1 MSEAPTT
8 RVGRALTLLR
18 QGGTGLLDLVY
29 PPRCPGCG
37 SIGTVLCASCQA
49 RIEPPPG
56 PACIRCGHPASTES
70 LCPTCRAT
78 PSHLDRI
85 AASAIFA
92 SPLREAIHEL
102 KYNNGRA
109 LARPLGAHMV
119 AYWQKHA
126 FSADVIVPV
135 PLHRARLAER
145 GYNQAALLARV
156 LGQATHIPLDE
167 KAVVRHKAT
176 QQQALLNAVERR
188 ENVRDAFSCDDTV
201 TGKRIVLVDDVATTA
216 ATLEACAAALLAGGA
231 SAVWAFTLA
240 RARWDARESALP
252 IRPNS

>member
-8 RVGRALTLLR
+8 GVGRALTLLR
-18 QGGTGLLDLVY
+18 QGGTALLDLVY

-49 RIEPPPG
+49 RIEPPPT
-56 PACIRCGHPASTES
+56 PACIRCGHPTSTES

-85 AASAIFA
+85 AASAVFA

-109 LARPLGAHMV
+109 LARPLGARMA
-119 AYWQKHA
+119 AYWQEHEFA
-126 FSADVIVPV
+126 ADVIVPV

-156 LGQATHIPLDE
+156 ARSSDGYSS
-167 KAVVRHKAT
+167 
-176 QQQALLNAVERR
+176 RR
-188 ENVRDAFSCDDTV
+188 KGRRAPQSH
-201 TGKRIVLVDDVATTA
+201 ATT
-216 ATLEACAAALLAGGA
+216 GA
-231 SAVWAFTLA
+231 SERGGTPGERQGSVHLQ
-240 RARWDARESALP
+240 R
-252 IRPNS
+252 